1 MNIYYFKIKDLSEIV
16 NCFNF
21 TAKERS
27 PRQAVGPE
35 VASVSLTVEN
45 PTVRAIQVR
54 LRPLIYAQ
62 VRAETGKAVLGPAE
76 ERLARQIERQLAA
89 AIQRQ
94 LSQQQQLTPDQLQQ
108 VLVTQAAGIQ
118 QQVLT
123 CFF

>member
-1 MNIYYFKIKDLSEIV
+1 M
-16 NCFNF
+16 
-21 TAKERS
+21 
-27 PRQAVGPE
+27 GPE

-94 LSQQQQLTPDQLQQ
+94 LSQQQQLTPEELQQ

-118 QQVLT
+118 QQVLVSSDGKIKIAEKSPRT
-123 CFF
+123 QIPLNKT